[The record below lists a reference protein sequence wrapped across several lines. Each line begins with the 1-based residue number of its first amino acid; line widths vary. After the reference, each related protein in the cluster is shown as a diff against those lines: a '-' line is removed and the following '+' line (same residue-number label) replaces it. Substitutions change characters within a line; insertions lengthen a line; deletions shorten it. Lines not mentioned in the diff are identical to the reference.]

1 MAQPDPAAA
10 LPAILPVFPLTG
22 SLLLPGNWL
31 PLNVFEPRYRNMV
44 EDAMAGAAGGVGA
57 SGGGGGGGGGG
68 EGGAGGGAGAGGTGG
83 GGGGGWI
90 GLIQPL
96 VPQQDNWPAIE
107 PPEENPRLYSV
118 GCAGRIERC
127 EPQSDGRYHIL
138 LKGRSR
144 FRVQDELPL
153 RRGYRRVAVDY
164 EEFAADLA
172 EAEAE
177 MDPARLLH
185 AVRSF
190 GKTQGLSFDL
200 DVLAAL
206 PGIAL
211 LNGLAVALP
220 FRPAEK
226 QALLEA
232 TGPRQREEM
241 LLAMMGMG
249 LDVDGDYYSP
259 PTVH

>member
-1 MAQPDPAAA
+1 MSPSDPAAA

-31 PLNVFEPRYRNMV
+31 PLNVFETRYRNML
-44 EDAMAGAAGGVGA
+44 EDATAKAPGDTGARGA
-57 SGGGGGGGGGG
+57 SGGSGGGGSS
-68 EGGAGGGAGAGGTGG
+68 
-83 GGGGGWI
+83 WI

-96 VPQQDNWPAIE
+96 VPQRDNWPAIE
-107 PPEENPRLYSV
+107 PPDENPRLYSV
-118 GCAGRIERC
+118 GCAGSVERC
-127 EPQSDGRYHIL
+127 EPQPDGRYHIL

-144 FRVQDELPL
+144 FRVHDELPL
-153 RRGYRRVAVDY
+153 RRGYRRVAVSY

-172 EAEAE
+172 ETEVE
-177 MDPARLLH
+177 IDPSRLLH

-190 GKTQGLSFDL
+190 GKAEGLSFDL

-232 TGPRQREEM
+232 AGPHQREEM
-241 LLAMMGMG
+241 LLTMMGMG
-249 LDVDGDYYSP
+249 LEADGDYYAP